1 MWNAS
6 KTTHRSEEMK
16 RYLLP
21 LIALVALSSC
31 KKEEGD
37 HADAA
42 AEVLVDAGEAADLAQ
57 GATAADAAEAATPAD
72 VTATGK

>member
-1 MWNAS
+1 
-6 KTTHRSEEMK
+6 MK

-21 LIALVALSSC
+21 LLALTVLSSC
-31 KKEEGD
+31 KKEEAG
-37 HADAA
+37 ADAA

-72 VTATGK
+72 ATATGN